1 MELSEVIHNK
11 SIDSEEGKSLG
22 NAEAAVPSE
31 VTSGEGR
38 CFLSL
43 PHVPRVRTGINQQ
56 DSATLPDGL
65 CQHPQTHFISFHIS
79 EQRTAT
85 NF

>member
-11 SIDSEEGKSLG
+11 SIDSEEGKSLA

-31 VTSGEGR
+31 VTSGKGR

-43 PHVPRVRTGINQQ
+43 HLPRVRTGINQQ
-56 DSATLPDGL
+56 DPATLSDGL